1 MTVAVTLI
9 TTENNRH
16 DFTLD
21 TSGNIDLLLNQL
33 KSNAQSI
40 FGKPLIVGSS
50 EGTEIFAPGS
60 IARIEMRGAFDVEA
74 MLTDTQVPSVTTL
87 HDDDPD
93 PDHDDAYGESQ
104 FRVGMT
110 VFFRGG
116 SALRLRVE
124 GKRKAALA
132 ERLMS
137 LTGIF
142 ARPVVLHRLAR
153 GGLGL
158 INPQAVTR
166 ARINPPVP
174 DLPRDAWLVKE
185 D

>member
-21 TSGNIDLLLNQL
+21 TSGNIDLFLNHL
-33 KSNAQSI
+33 KINAQSV

-50 EGTEIFAPGS
+50 EGTEIFAPES
-60 IARIEMRGAFDVEA
+60 IARIEMKGAFDVES
-74 MLTDTQVPSVTTL
+74 MLPDTQVPSVTTL
-87 HDDDPD
+87 LDDEPD
-93 PDHDDAYGESQ
+93 PDHDEAYGESQ
-104 FRVGMT
+104 YRVGMT

-124 GKRKAALA
+124 GKRKTALA

-142 ARPVVLHRLAR
+142 ARPVVLHRLAQ

-158 INPQAVTR
+158 INPQAVTHT
-166 ARINPPVP
+166 RISPPVP
-174 DLPRDAWLVKE
+174 ELPRDAWLAQNN
-185 D
+185 